1 MSRLLPALLLVA
13 VLAVIVSGCGGQKI
27 SADEVPGPPVALTV
41 PEVTKGGA
49 NQLAGSSSSSSSG
62 TSADATPTP
71 TGTPESSTGTQ
82 SGTSGT
88 STTQSGTSGTSGTT
102 GTTGTQGTAQQPS
115 QQTGGTNTG
124 QSPSGGQQPFD
135 DFCKKNPG
143 AC

>member
-27 SADEVPGPPVALTV
+27 TADEVPGPPVALTV

-49 NQLAGSSSSSSSG
+49 NQLAGSSSSSSSS

-71 TGTPESSTGTQ
+71 TGTPEASTGTQ

-88 STTQSGTSGTSGTT
+88 STTQSGTS